1 MNLLI
6 ILLVLLL
13 IFAVLISFVLALK
26 LIKQLPKLFQ
36 GGDSQSTI
44 LFIPG
49 LGNGRESWNW
59 NTASD
64 ELINKMKI
72 PRNSGIESP
81 VSEFANVI
89 TFNPPGIN
97 NELSVPDSLDNY
109 CKYIHSLT
117 SEQTPYV
124 VAHSIGCVIANRY
137 AELYPTNKMLF
148 LDPTPD
154 FVLNDMSKPDFYTKS
169 GGKYDITKK
178 YIDMIAGCTQRVSP
192 STRIIYNLDDN
203 DPRKKLFKEYIEN
216 NYSNTLE
223 LKNKSHFIHLVE
235 PKLVIEEIRKLII

>member
-1 MNLLI
+1 MDLLI

-13 IFAVLISFVLALK
+13 IFAALLSVILALR
-26 LIKQLPKLFQ
+26 LLKQLPKLFR
-36 GGDSQSTI
+36 GGGLQPTV

-59 NTASD
+59 NEASD
-64 ELINKMKI
+64 ELVNKMKI

-81 VSEFANVI
+81 ASKFANVI

-109 CKYIHSLT
+109 CKYIHELIGD
-117 SEQTPYV
+117 QTPYI

-137 AELYPTNKMLF
+137 AELYPTNRMLF

-178 YIDMIAGCTQRVSP
+178 YINIIAGHKQTIKP
-192 STRIIYNLDDN
+192 STRVIYNLDDN
-203 DPRKKLFKEYIEN
+203 DPRKELFKEYIEN
-216 NYSNTLE
+216 NYSDTIE
-223 LKNKSHFIHLVE
+223 LKNKSHFIHLIE
-235 PKLVIEEIRKLII
+235 PELVVEEIRKLII